1 MPDLHIFDIL
11 KLYRHFFDL
20 HLYVSQSALEVSVKQ
35 IMFKINLF
43 AFIIAFSFGIGYC
56 YMMSPPPKIVVRF
69 PSPANAGSIVYQ
81 DNAKNCFTFD
91 AKETACSKDAI
102 AQPINV
108 EDFKG
113 GMMSGRRKS
122 TQYRGNLR

>member
-1 MPDLHIFDIL
+1 MFW
-11 KLYRHFFDL
+11 K
-20 HLYVSQSALEVSVKQ
+20 E

-43 AFIIAFSFGIGYC
+43 AFIIAFAFGIGYC
-56 YMMSPPPKIVVRF
+56 YMMSPPPKVVVRF

-102 AQPINV
+102 SQPINV
-108 EDFKG
+108 EEDFRGSFLGKKRTNARG
-113 GMMSGRRKS
+113 G
-122 TQYRGNLR
+122 NPLRQGKINVM